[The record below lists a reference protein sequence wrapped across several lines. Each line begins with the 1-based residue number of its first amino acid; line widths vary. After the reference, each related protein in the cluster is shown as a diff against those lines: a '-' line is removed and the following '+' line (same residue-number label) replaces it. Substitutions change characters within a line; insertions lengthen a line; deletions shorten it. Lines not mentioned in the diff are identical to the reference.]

1 MLKTSFKGE
10 SNQEKLVF
18 VYNADSGI
26 RNAIIGSAHKILSP
40 GTYDCKLC
48 GITFGV
54 FGERKI
60 WKDFREKASCEMEF
74 LHKDE
79 FQKNYASKFVYA
91 FEYPVI
97 LIASNEN
104 FEVFISKEE
113 LEGLEK
119 PEELIQLINKR
130 IKL

>member
-26 RNAIIGSAHKILSP
+26 RNAIIDSAHKILSP

-60 WKDFREKASCEMEF
+60 WKDFREKASSEMEF

-119 PEELIQLINKR
+119 PEELIQLVNKR

>member
-1 MLKTSFKGE
+1 
-10 SNQEKLVF
+10 
-18 VYNADSGI
+18 
-26 RNAIIGSAHKILSP
+26 
-40 GTYDCKLC
+40 
-48 GITFGV
+48 
-54 FGERKI
+54 
-60 WKDFREKASCEMEF
+60 MEF

-119 PEELIQLINKR
+119 PEELIQLVNKR

>member
-1 MLKTSFKGE
+1 VLKTSFKGE

-26 RNAIIGSAHKILSP
+26 RNAIIDSAHKILSP

-60 WKDFREKASCEMEF
+60 WKDFREKASSEMEF

-119 PEELIQLINKR
+119 PEELIQLVNKR